1 MNEDVEA
8 QEAPSFLPDQPSNIT
23 IAKPQSYETKKVNK
37 KDLDDFI
44 ERFKKKN
51 EEANKNLADVLDTRL
66 RKSEAL
72 IKKLTLEQEEK
83 NRQEEQ
89 EKKVAELQPEVEEAI
104 EKLPFKNEPSSPVNK
119 ETIANE
125 LYPDDPDKIDEVEE
139 VKKNHSILPKPLPED
154 WDFRQTG
161 NKGRM

>member
-1 MNEDVEA
+1 MNEDVET
-8 QEAPSFLPDQPSNIT
+8 QEAPSFLSDQPSNIT

-51 EEANKNLADVLDTRL
+51 EEANKDLSDVLDTRL

-104 EKLPFKNEPSSPVNK
+104 EELPFKSEPSLPVNK